1 MRDKTFL
8 TRRAQL
14 EAKSSQKRCVS
25 KIVVFVLASC
35 FFTLTVL
42 YVQSFVSLVAQGYSE
57 ASNSG
62 TQQENADIAA
72 VSTGV
77 DLHINTKTYPKDVT
91 LVTSL
96 GGIVI
101 QLRPDLSP
109 ESVQYI
115 KELLDSTVPCKRCRF
130 YRAEQRGILQG
141 VIKKEG
147 IMPNEV
153 LGKCPDDVHD
163 VPNCHGPLM
172 TKGMVGWAAGEG
184 GPDFFINNYPQVAE
198 WWDHDH
204 TVWGEVVDGESLK
217 VVDSFFDL
225 PRHKDGLTYLDE
237 DVFFELK

>member
-1 MRDKTFL
+1 MRYKVFI
-8 TRRAQL
+8 TRRAL
-14 EAKSSQKRCVS
+14 REVKSSQKRWLS
-25 KIVVFVLASC
+25 KIVVVVMAFSL
-35 FFTLTVL
+35 FILTVL
-42 YVQSFVSLVAQGYSE
+42 YVQSFLTLLVQGYNE
-57 ASNSG
+57 ALNRTQEMKDDPMLMADVDSN
-62 TQQENADIAA
+62 
-72 VSTGV
+72 VK
-77 DLHINTKTYPKDVT
+77 NTIYPKDVT
-91 LVTSL
+91 LVTSV
-96 GGIVI
+96 GDIVI

-115 KELLDSTVPCKRCRF
+115 KALLDSTVPCKRCRF

-141 VIKKEG
+141 VLKKEG

-153 LGKCPDDVHD
+153 LGKCPDDIHD

-184 GPDFFINNYPQVAE
+184 GPDFFINNYPSVAE

-204 TVWGEVVDGESLK
+204 TVWGEIVDEDSFK

-237 DVFFELK
+237 DVPIELK